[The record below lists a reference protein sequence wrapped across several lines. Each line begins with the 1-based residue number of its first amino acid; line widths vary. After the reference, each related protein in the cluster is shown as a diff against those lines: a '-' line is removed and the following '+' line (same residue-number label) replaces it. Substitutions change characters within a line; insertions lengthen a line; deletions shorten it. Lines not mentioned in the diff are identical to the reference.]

1 MELTLPERAKLVVRY
16 LSQKLGVTQA
26 EIGEKMGYS
35 NRSAFSAVL
44 NGLKVLPV
52 KFGEKLASL
61 DDEINPDFL
70 AGSSD
75 EMLRPELA
83 QPPVP
88 EIFTKQQERP
98 SGVYLPLELVKMFT
112 DLSETIRSQQET
124 IKALVVKKDLDSKA
138 M

>member
-70 AGSSD
+70 SGSSD
-75 EMLRPELA
+75 KMLRSETT
-83 QPPVP
+83 QPPVLDVL
-88 EIFTKQQERP
+88 KQQERP

-112 DLSETIRSQQET
+112 DMSETIRSQQEA
-124 IKALVVKKDLDSKA
+124 IKVLVSRKVPDSKEA

>member
-44 NGLKVLPV
+44 NGLKVLPA
-52 KFGEKLASL
+52 KFGERLAAL
-61 DDEINPDFL
+61 DAEINPDFL

-75 EMLRPELA
+75 KMLRSEPSALEAL
-83 QPPVP
+83 
-88 EIFTKQQERP
+88 KQQDRP

-112 DLSETIRSQQET
+112 DLSETVRSQQET
-124 IKALVVKKDLDSKA
+124 IRVLVGKKDLDSKA